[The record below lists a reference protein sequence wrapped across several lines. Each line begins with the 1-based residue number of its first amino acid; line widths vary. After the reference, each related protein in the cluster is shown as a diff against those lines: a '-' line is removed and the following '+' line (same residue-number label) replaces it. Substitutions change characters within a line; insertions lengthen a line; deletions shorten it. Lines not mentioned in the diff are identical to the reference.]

1 MKSAGQR
8 TGYDRL
14 SASQVTEQLAGY
26 CDYELLDASAG
37 DAVPTM
43 LNCRE
48 IKVDAAGI
56 IKIDYIDKGGVTKTE
71 VLQIS
76 AAQPFMRIR
85 NVTKLYRYYTAQTA
99 GTAKSYGTDGVL
111 VTNAIKL
118 LR

>member
-1 MKSAGQR
+1 MRAAGQR

-26 CDYELLDASAG
+26 NDYELLDASSA

-48 IKVDAAGI
+48 IKVDTAGI
-56 IKIDYIDKGGVTKTE
+56 IKVDFIDKGGVTKTE
-71 VLQIS
+71 VMQIG
-76 AAQPFMRIR
+76 AAQPFLRIR
-85 NVTKLYRYYTAQTA
+85 NVIKLYLNYTAQTP
-99 GTAKSYGTDGVL
+99 GTATCYGTDGVA
-111 VTNAIKL
+111 VVNSIKL